1 MWLLTYQCIVYH
13 LAHRMVHFG
22 DALPAKALTEVREP
36 RVGRTIRRVLSASP
50 TPRAE
55 RLAGAV
61 VWLCAVAPD
70 VCTLTGRDRLESL
83 YS

>member
-1 MWLLTYQCIVYH
+1 MGLVGVDAAYCIVTNESYTE
-13 LAHRMVHFG
+13 LETWR
-22 DALPAKALTEVREP
+22 AKRTLGIQIPSRERVAVRH
-36 RVGRTIRRVLSASP
+36 T
-50 TPRAE
+50 T
-55 RLAGAV
+55 V